1 MRHGADLEFIIKTAK
16 KVDDNITSFSSA
28 ICRVLSK
35 YLSGREIK
43 GEVCPECGAKLVR
56 TGGCIEC
63 SEKCG
68 YSKCG

>member
-1 MRHGADLEFIIKTAK
+1 M
-16 KVDDNITSFSSA
+16 
-28 ICRVLSK
+28 CRVLSK
-35 YLSGREIK
+35 YLNGKEVK
-43 GEVCPECGAKLVR
+43 GEFCPECGAKLIR